1 VEACRNSITL
11 QFLGANELT
20 GIELVKRL
28 GLSSWSVQLLPPTL
42 RNSADSFLK

>member
-1 VEACRNSITL
+1 M

-28 GLSSWSVQLLPPTL
+28 GSELLERAAATAHAQELGGFIPEVG
-42 RNSADSFLK
+42 N